1 MALRVPLNMSYC
13 IIDKFYYNWT
23 QMIKLKKWIVLAIV
37 LVVFYYL
44 FIENIW
50 VTLSIIASLFVAF
63 KLYKVYARNKL
74 RKISSSKALFRESE
88 LGLFIALV
96 AKVAKADGR
105 VQELEA
111 QLIGIM
117 FDDISGIFP
126 DKEKTRII
134 LKEIFNEE
142 KERDDDTKEIAQSLN
157 KLLGRSKL
165 KRKQFVGFLIQ
176 LAFVDNGI
184 SSDED
189 KVLREIVNELS
200 LTADE
205 YAVMVSK
212 FENMMKNKQ
221 QEMTLEEAYKI
232 LGVNESDDESHI
244 KKTYRN
250 LVRQYHPDIIKSQD
264 KDDSY
269 MEEATAKTQEI
280 NQAYGIIKE
289 MKK

>member
-1 MALRVPLNMSYC
+1 MSYC
-13 IIDKFYYNWT
+13 IIDKSYYKQT
-23 QMIKLKKWIVLAIV
+23 QMIKLKKLIYLAIV
-37 LVVFYYL
+37 LVLFYYI
-44 FIENIW
+44 FIVNIW
-50 VTLSIIASLFVAF
+50 VTLSIIASLYIAF

-74 RKISSSKALFRESE
+74 RKISSSKELFRKSE

-117 FDDISGIFP
+117 FDDISAIFP
-126 DKEKTRII
+126 DKDKTRTI
-134 LKEIFNEE
+134 LKDIFNEE
-142 KERDDDTKEIAQSLN
+142 KERDDDTKEIAASLN
-157 KLLGRSKL
+157 ELLGRSRL
-165 KRKQFVGFLIQ
+165 KRKQFIEFLIQ

-200 LTADE
+200 ITADE
-205 YAVMVSK
+205 YASMVSK

-221 QEMTLEEAYKI
+221 QTMTIDEAYKI
-232 LGVNESDDESHI
+232 LGVNESDDLTLI
-244 KKTYRN
+244 KKTYRK

-280 NQAYGIIKE
+280 NQAYEVIKE
-289 MKK
+289 MKR

>member
-1 MALRVPLNMSYC
+1 
-13 IIDKFYYNWT
+13 
-23 QMIKLKKWIVLAIV
+23 MIKLKKWIVLAMV
-37 LVVFYYL
+37 LVLFYYI

-50 VTLSIIASLFVAF
+50 VTLSIIAFLYVAF
-63 KLYKVYARNKL
+63 KVYIKNKL
-74 RKISSSKALFRESE
+74 RKISSSKVLFKESE

-111 QLIGIM
+111 HLIGMM

-126 DKEKTRII
+126 NKEKTRVI

-142 KERDDDTKEIAQSLN
+142 KERSDNTKEIARSLN
-157 KLLGRSKL
+157 KLLGRSRL
-165 KRKQFVGFLIQ
+165 KRIQFVGFLIQ

-189 KVLREIVNELS
+189 KVLREIVTELNI
-200 LTADE
+200 TPDE

-212 FENMMKNKQ
+212 FENMMQNKQ
-221 QEMTLEEAYKI
+221 QDMTLEEAYKI
-232 LGVNESDDESHI
+232 LGVNASDDENHI
-244 KKTYRN
+244 KKAYRN

-289 MKK
+289 MRK